1 MSERIA
7 VALSGGV
14 DSSVAAA
21 LLSQAGH
28 ALVGVTMQL
37 RPPRESDGEPALRG
51 GDAITRARAV
61 AETLGFPHHVLD
73 CAPAFAELVL
83 RPAWRDYASGRT
95 PSPCLLCNERVKFGL
110 LLDWVGQLGLARL
123 ATGHYARV
131 ARDASGRPQLL
142 RGCDRQKDQSYFL
155 SGLSLSQLE
164 RAVFP
169 VGHLRKPEV
178 RGLARDLGLPTAETK
193 ESQDACVALAG
204 ETFAEVLRGR
214 FGAPAQPG
222 AIVDETGALVGEH
235 AGIHFF
241 TIGQR
246 KGLPAGAR
254 ARRWVKAI
262 SPATGQVT
270 VTSDPRAILGTEF
283 VAKEPSWLGV
293 DLPRAPLACSVQV
306 RYRHPS
312 EPATVVARA
321 DGSLAVTL
329 ERPAKAITPGQAAV
343 FYDGDRVLGRGW
355 IADG

>member
-131 ARDASGRPQLL
+131 ARDASGRPQ
-142 RGCDRQKDQSYFL
+142 
-155 SGLSLSQLE
+155 
-164 RAVFP
+164 
-169 VGHLRKPEV
+169 HLRKPEV
-178 RGLARDLGLPTAETK
+178 RGLARDLGLSTAETK

-204 ETFAEVLRGR
+204 ETFAEVLRGG

-254 ARRWVKAI
+254 ARRWVKSI

-270 VTSDPRAILGTEF
+270 LTSDPRAILGTEF